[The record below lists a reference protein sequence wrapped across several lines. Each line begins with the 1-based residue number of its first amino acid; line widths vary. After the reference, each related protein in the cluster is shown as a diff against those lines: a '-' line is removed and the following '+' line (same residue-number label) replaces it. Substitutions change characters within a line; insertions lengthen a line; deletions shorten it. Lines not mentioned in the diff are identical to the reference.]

1 LLIYGGNLPGTRDA
15 MTAGMRSEDLI
26 QRLHVQAVGVLR
38 LVGSLP
44 DRFESRETRQQICRC
59 APSARDNY
67 RSACRARS
75 RREWVSKLGVALDEA
90 DETVGWLETMRD
102 AGFASRDQVMPLLK
116 EAIEL
121 RAILAK
127 SWTTSRRNL
136 QALEERRKRER
147 RQRSPNR

>member
-1 LLIYGGNLPGTRDA
+1 
-15 MTAGMRSEDLI
+15 MRSEDLLR
-26 QRLHVQAVGVLR
+26 RLHLQAVRVLS
-38 LVGSLP
+38 LVASLP
-44 DRFESRETRQQICRC
+44 DRLESREARQQICRC

-75 RREWVSKLGVALDEA
+75 RKEWVAKLGVAVDEA

-102 AGFASRDQVMPLLK
+102 AGFVSRYQLAPLLR

-127 SWTTSRRNL
+127 SWSTSNRNL
-136 QALEERRKRER
+136 KLLEEQKRER
-147 RQRSPNR
+147 RRRRPNH

>member
-1 LLIYGGNLPGTRDA
+1 
-15 MTAGMRSEDLI
+15 MRAEDLL
-26 QRLHVQAVGVLR
+26 QRLHVQAVSVLR

-44 DRFESRETRQQICRC
+44 DRFESRETREQICRC

-75 RREWVSKLGVALDEA
+75 RKEWVSKLGVALDEA

-102 AGFASRDQVMPLLK
+102 AEFAPRERVLPLLQ

-127 SWTTSRRNL
+127 SWTTSKRNL
-136 QALEERRKRER
+136 QALEEKKKRER
-147 RQRSPNR
+147 RRRSPDQ